1 MTLCFFQK
9 PRVTRT
15 GKLFCTDNGVSVQL
29 CLITRN
35 SPSCQKKNIT
45 LIRFAFMAVITG
57 PKCVFFT
64 FNLTD
69 LAKVQEASPHFFV
82 PDFIDFH
89 EALGIE
95 RSLDNTLV

>member
-35 SPSCQKKNIT
+35 SPSCQKKV
-45 LIRFAFMAVITG
+45 RVHGSHYWAEM
-57 PKCVFFT
+57 CVFHIQFDRLGESPRSKST
-64 FNLTD
+64 FLCTRFHRFPRSTGNRTESR
-69 LAKVQEASPHFFV
+69 QYASLMS
-82 PDFIDFH
+82 I
-89 EALGIE
+89 A
-95 RSLDNTLV
+95 